1 MEENVPSTPPP
12 TLSGPPIMSGV
23 LRSERHCPSRPHRIA
38 AKSGDRGKGVSLR
51 ACREPELRY
60 FFVEALKLQFSIR
73 RVPLSS
79 SAMTLRFRQILES
92 VACSMCDR
100 PPP

>member
-1 MEENVPSTPPP
+1 
-12 TLSGPPIMSGV
+12 MSGV

-60 FFVEALKLQFSIR
+60 LFVEALKLQFSIR

-79 SAMTLRFRQILES
+79 RAMTLRFRQILEAGS
-92 VACSMCDR
+92 GSLWADPTLHRVWR
-100 PPP
+100 